1 MTKEEIFSCIDNLC
15 QIYKL
20 PNDKLPD
27 ARGNGNHFWKGNVSY
42 AWYGTQWNG
51 KKFRL
56 DFVASPPRETRDEIY
71 AAIRDQLYGKDY
83 EIEVMTSLLH
93 IFFVCDIKL
102 ESVTTEILN
111 EAMRKY
117 QKFMNEEFPKLKAIL
132 GEESRV
138 P

>member
-1 MTKEEIFSCIDNLC
+1 MTKEEIFSYIDNLC
-15 QIYKL
+15 QIYEL

-27 ARGNGNHFWKGNVSY
+27 RRGKGNHFWRGKVSH
-42 AWYGTQWNG
+42 AWYGTLRKG
-51 KKFRL
+51 REFRL

-83 EIEVMTSLLH
+83 EIEKKKTLLH

-102 ESVTTEILN
+102 ESVTTEILK
-111 EAMRKY
+111 EAMSKY
-117 QKFMNEEFPKLKAIL
+117 QKFMNEDFPNLKAIL

>member
-15 QIYKL
+15 QIYEL

-27 ARGNGNHFWKGNVSY
+27 AKGKGNHFWKGNVSY

-102 ESVTTEILN
+102 ESVTMDILDK
-111 EAMRKY
+111 AMCKY
-117 QKFMNEEFPKLKAIL
+117 QEFMNEEFPKLKAIL